1 VNIGFIGTG
10 NMTEALASRWVS
22 NHELFIGGRNL
33 NKAKVLAA
41 QLGPN
46 VAAGSEKDAATFGE
60 VVVLATAHEAVF
72 EAMTAAGGPSTL
84 AGKVLIDINNPI
96 ADFRGGDFLV
106 KSYGG
111 ESLSEAIA
119 AYVPGALVVKAFN
132 MCQAQVWKMDPPLF
146 DGRPLAVLYC
156 GDDGEAKQT
165 VSALI
170 AELGCEPVDVGKLRY
185 ARLLEAAAAIVIK
198 FLFSG
203 RDPQT
208 ILNLIQPES
217 KSIS

>member
-1 VNIGFIGTG
+1 MKIGFIGTG
-10 NMTEALASRWVS
+10 NMTEALASRWVGT
-22 NHELFIGGRNL
+22 HDVLIGGRNL
-33 NKAKVLAA
+33 DKAKALAA
-41 QLGPN
+41 QLGAN

-72 EAMTAAGGPSTL
+72 DAMAAAGGPSAF

-96 ADFRGGDFLV
+96 VDFQKGDFLV

-119 AYVPGALVVKAFN
+119 AYAPEMLVVKAFN

-146 DGRPLAVLYC
+146 DGRPLTVLYC
-156 GDDGEAKQT
+156 GDDAGAKQT

-170 AELGCEPVDVGKLRY
+170 AELGCEPVDVGELRY

-203 RDPQT
+203 RDPRT
-208 ILNLIQPES
+208 VLNFIQPES
-217 KSIS
+217 KPIS

>member
-1 VNIGFIGTG
+1 VKIGFIGTG

-33 NKAKVLAA
+33 DKAKVLAA

-111 ESLSEAIA
+111 
-119 AYVPGALVVKAFN
+119 N
-132 MCQAQVWKMDPPLF
+132 RCQRRSPPMSQERWL
-146 DGRPLAVLYC
+146 
-156 GDDGEAKQT
+156 
-165 VSALI
+165 
-170 AELGCEPVDVGKLRY
+170 
-185 ARLLEAAAAIVIK
+185 
-198 FLFSG
+198 
-203 RDPQT
+203 
-208 ILNLIQPES
+208 
-217 KSIS
+217 